1 MSDLPEIYGFGEES
15 IKDAVS
21 GFGHKIKSFIN
32 SKTSGLAV
40 YKKTDKITFKVMSE
54 INKKLRDL
62 PSQYHDDFKIKHNAL
77 SKLGCDAINNMGKN
91 GFPLR
96 VAEAV
101 KRGYNYKDKRFYYDQ
116 LHSRVE
122 ERHGNTLIPDRLEIN
137 GTPIWKLPNDRYTYP
152 EYMDYTTVVMTTS
165 SFSKKSGSD
174 AQLRAFANVDSA
186 RNLLKKELS
195 RDIYDDKTRKIME
208 KYYNDINDWIN
219 DYAKQCA
226 IVTMFARSL
235 SKQVDVEIRR
245 LTGGDVKVATES
257 FEYDLNQILNG
268 NFDGLE
274 EEYIDYFNSFTS
286 EENFKL
292 EGGLEDIMFYDEE
305 LINTN
310 PDITEFTNGTEGVVT
325 AVATRV
331 ADVFKDIFMNVARS
345 GKHIKYTVTGGKVLE
360 PADVE
365 FMTKGVADIRTK
377 LYDIY
382 KERLEAEN
390 LTNLIQPIKLDNK
403 DVKSAYNI
411 FKSYT
416 QSPVPEKV
424 YRIPIVALR
433 ISNET
438 TDYPRLKVVLEGF
451 KLKFVKASRDQDYVL
466 RSVPSGFGYEAITE
480 RQNDG
485 SYVNM
490 LYLYNYKFKSSNTVV
505 AGNESY
511 SLKYIE
517 NVLSDEFIFQTH
529 TPMSIFGLESGNPY
543 GFIEKQELEDLI
555 KAEGGIENFIPVD
568 MDYASYIECIG
579 TEGITNFLAR
589 GWAKFRRVM
598 HPIIKSDLKVT
609 QTKYE
614 QIKSTFEQTV
624 NRMVGPLKNE
634 LSKNRFLKFL
644 MDNGALEINERAK
657 NAFGN
662 DSRMVA
668 AVIVTFKSSKIRYED
683 HSGMIT
689 VNGKKIDI
697 MDLRDDEKFLKPS
710 ESTGVIYGA
719 INDAIKA
726 INKTVYKQIKSEHIL
741 DQMGFAVK
749 FLNDGTQ
756 HIVKKDGTMIYSSG
770 DSIGSANTYT
780 VENKNE
786 ITTQLNNKDILIGLV
801 SRPLVVTGGTEA
813 LFDLDFDEMFEGGS
827 EMDNTTTQT
836 IIERMKTV
844 NDTKEM
850 IMKTPEYQRFAA
862 GTEARD
868 SINKAASSVEVK
880 ELLGKVYDNYGME
893 GLKNIL
899 K

>member
-32 SKTSGLAV
+32 SKTSGLTV

-77 SKLGCDAINNMGKN
+77 SKLGCDATNNMGKN

-195 RDIYDDKTRKIME
+195 RDDIYDDKTRKIME
-208 KYYNDINDWIN
+208 KYYNDINDWISG
-219 DYAKQCA
+219 YAKQCA

-257 FEYDLNQILNG
+257 FEYDLNKILNG

-305 LINTN
+305 LKNTN
-310 PDITEFTNGTEGVVT
+310 PDITEFTNGTEGFFDGIKSIFSKKQKVNIIST
-325 AVATRV
+325 KELDELTKWFTKSEKEI
-331 ADVFKDIFMNVARS
+331 FKLMKEELKKDLSSKEFSGLHFELQHEYMNTPSVNS
-345 GKHIKYTVTGGKVLE
+345 KQPDKFISNNIGYIQNFTEDETIKSDEKAWNELDTICVNAMKRGLEKYQNKEYGNYVITGYDESSYFVLQIVNKSNEIELFTVTSDAGKESALLS
-360 PADVE
+360 DD
-365 FMTKGVADIRTK
+365 F
-377 LYDIY
+377 LF
-382 KERLEAEN
+382 N
-390 LTNLIQPIKLDNK
+390 LTTPESLFGIESVDTTSAFNEIQYIK
-403 DVKSAYNI
+403 
-411 FKSYT
+411 
-416 QSPVPEKV
+416 
-424 YRIPIVALR
+424 
-433 ISNET
+433 
-438 TDYPRLKVVLEGF
+438 
-451 KLKFVKASRDQDYVL
+451 
-466 RSVPSGFGYEAITE
+466 
-480 RQNDG
+480 
-485 SYVNM
+485 
-490 LYLYNYKFKSSNTVV
+490 
-505 AGNESY
+505 
-511 SLKYIE
+511 
-517 NVLSDEFIFQTH
+517 
-529 TPMSIFGLESGNPY
+529 
-543 GFIEKQELEDLI
+543 DLI
-555 KAEGGIENFIPVD
+555 NSEGGIENFIPVD
-568 MDYASYIECIG
+568 MDYASYIDCVG

-609 QTKYE
+609 KTNYD
-614 QIKSTFEQTV
+614 QIKSTFEQTI

-634 LSKNRFLKFL
+634 ISKNRFLKFL

-668 AVIVTFKSSKIRYED
+668 AVIITFKSSKIRYED
-683 HSGMIT
+683 NSGMIT

-697 MDLRDDEKFLKPS
+697 MDLRDDERFIRPT
-710 ESTGVIYGA
+710 EAAGVIYSA
-719 INDAIKA
+719 IQYAIKA

-741 DQMGFAVK
+741 DKMGFAVQ
-749 FLNDGTQ
+749 FLNDGSQ
-756 HIVKKDGTMIYSSG
+756 RRVRQNGAVVYSVG
-770 DSIGSANTYT
+770 DSYGTAGTYT
-780 VENKNE
+780 VEDKNE

-868 SINKAASSVEVK
+868 SINKAASSIEVK